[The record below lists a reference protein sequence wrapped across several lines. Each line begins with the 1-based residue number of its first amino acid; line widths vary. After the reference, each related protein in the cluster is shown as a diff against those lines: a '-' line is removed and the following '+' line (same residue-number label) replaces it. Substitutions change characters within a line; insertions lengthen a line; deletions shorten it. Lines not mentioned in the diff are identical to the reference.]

1 MATRIVM
8 PRLGDFMTEGTVVRL
23 AKAQGDNVGQGEV
36 IAEIETEK
44 LNYDLEATEGG
55 VFHPIVDE
63 GATVAVDGLIG
74 YLLAEGEAV
83 PEPPQAQTPSSAGS
97 RAAATD
103 PEALEG
109 LGISVVLSVVA
120 GRDEGALRASVASS
134 PSVKVHRV
142 WCVADAPEERHR
154 MLAVWR
160 EVTSAIAI
168 ARADGQRVLVH
179 CAAGMSRSASA
190 VIAWIA
196 APRSAGGLGVGLG
209 EALRWVRAA
218 RPIASPNDGF
228 LTGLAAWAS
237 AARRGELCLADEVSD
252 ADAAAEAQASLEEDR
267 ASREGAVPTE
277 CPATGRSPVQG

>member
-1 MATRIVM
+1 MLAPVVAAGSWEPPPAVRSLRAACLPKLGIAALVRTRW
-8 PRLGDFMTEGTVVRL
+8 LGNPCRV
-23 AKAQGDNVGQGEV
+23 
-36 IAEIETEK
+36 
-44 LNYDLEATEGG
+44 
-55 VFHPIVDE
+55 
-63 GATVAVDGLIG
+63 
-74 YLLAEGEAV
+74 V
-83 PEPPQAQTPSSAGS
+83 PEPGADEHARLRELSSSAAPDAMTQAQAVRAGVGGFALFLGS

-160 EVTSAIAI
+160 EVTSAIAT

-228 LTGLAAWAS
+228 LTGLAAWAA

>member
-1 MATRIVM
+1 MLAPAAAAGSWEPPPAVRSLRAACLPKLGIAALVRTRW
-8 PRLGDFMTEGTVVRL
+8 LGNPCRV
-23 AKAQGDNVGQGEV
+23 
-36 IAEIETEK
+36 
-44 LNYDLEATEGG
+44 
-55 VFHPIVDE
+55 
-63 GATVAVDGLIG
+63 
-74 YLLAEGEAV
+74 V
-83 PEPPQAQTPSSAGS
+83 PEPGADEHARLRELSSSAAPDAMTQAQAVRAGVGGFALFLGS